1 MESRFVSNPEQLLS
15 RVCGEYLE
23 MPGLRLTCD
32 QAERSWGLESQVCL
46 DLLEVLVESKFLWRT
61 KEGAYGRLTDGASPL
76 RPFRMAKA
84 DVNSKAVW
92 ARDRRDLSAMSGER
106 AR

>member
-1 MESRFVSNPEQLLS
+1 MEARSVDNAEQMLS
-15 RVCGEYLE
+15 RICGEYLE
-23 MPGLRLTCD
+23 MPGLRLTCT
-32 QAERSWGLESQVCL
+32 QAERLWGLESQVCL
-46 DLLEVLVESKFLWRT
+46 DLLEVLVESGFLWRA
-61 KEGAYGRLTDGASPL
+61 KDGAYGRLTDGTSPI

-92 ARDRRDLSAMSGER
+92 ARDRPDLSAMSGER